1 MDKVQ
6 LKNKLHK
13 LKLALTLSGIL
24 GGNALSANAVE
35 NNKTTDTSRTQYKT
49 EVITKH
55 INNQYTQKY
64 IESGKQTT
72 AFTKHG
78 VTKDYHAASQI
89 LFDLGDGYFMI
100 SSKVVRQHT
109 SPEKIK
115 KQHNDVLYLAAPD
128 GKTYDCSFLYDEK
141 DGSYLPLGFEKD
153 FFVKENGEADKQ
165 LTDKVVKDV
174 QKTVGVDFISP
185 EITQKYNDIVTQKKL
200 RRAENMDFPGDIV
213 DKIGIYLKQN
223 QEEIETGKIF
233 ISSIYNEVKDSSR
246 NLTQQIIK
254 KKQRQH

>member
-64 IESGKQTT
+64 IENGKQTT

-89 LFDLGDGYFMI
+89 LFDLGDGYTGYEV
-100 SSKVVRQHT
+100 SSAGGPKGG
-109 SPEKIK
+109 
-115 KQHNDVLYLAAPD
+115 Y
-128 GKTYDCSFLYDEK
+128 
-141 DGSYLPLGFEKD
+141 
-153 FFVKENGEADKQ
+153 
-165 LTDKVVKDV
+165 
-174 QKTVGVDFISP
+174 
-185 EITQKYNDIVTQKKL
+185 
-200 RRAENMDFPGDIV
+200 
-213 DKIGIYLKQN
+213 
-223 QEEIETGKIF
+223 
-233 ISSIYNEVKDSSR
+233 
-246 NLTQQIIK
+246 
-254 KKQRQH
+254 

>member
-35 NNKTTDTSRTQYKT
+35 NNKTTDTSKTQYKT

-109 SPEKIK
+109 SPEKLRNNIMM
-115 KQHNDVLYLAAPD
+115 
-128 GKTYDCSFLYDEK
+128 
-141 DGSYLPLGFEKD
+141 SYTWLPLMEK
-153 FFVKENGEADKQ
+153 
-165 LTDKVVKDV
+165 LM
-174 QKTVGVDFISP
+174 
-185 EITQKYNDIVTQKKL
+185 IVLFYTMK
-200 RRAENMDFPGDIV
+200 RMAV
-213 DKIGIYLKQN
+213 IYLLALKRTFLLRKMVRQTN
-223 QEEIETGKIF
+223 
-233 ISSIYNEVKDSSR
+233 
-246 NLTQQIIK
+246 NLRIK
-254 KKQRQH
+254 LLKTFKKPSVLILLVRK